1 MLTTPGRCGGAT
13 VFNSLRAFGTLGTE
27 TVGVMGVGGLGHLAI
42 QYAAKLGCKVVVLSG
57 SDMKKD
63 EAMKLGAHEFIATKG
78 VKELKVSRPL
88 DRLLVTTSAQ
98 PDWEQLIPI
107 MAPGATIHPLS
118 VSDGNLSIPY
128 STSSH
133 ASQFDDPY

>member
-1 MLTTPGRCGGAT
+1 
-13 VFNSLRAFGTLGTE
+13 
-27 TVGVMGVGGLGHLAI
+27 MG
-42 QYAAKLGCKVVVLSG
+42 CNVVVLSG
-57 SDMKKD
+57 SDKKKD

-98 PDWEQLIPI
+98 PNWEQIMPI

-118 VSDGNLSIPY
+118 VAEGNFSVP
-128 STSSH
+128 
-133 ASQFDDPY
+133 